1 MTMGERTVRTGD
13 MDYRGTH
20 IIKKERREGKKM
32 LKHKLIISAPTDTG
46 QRWAFSYIEL
56 RLFGH
61 RFFLS
66 EKLAEIKAPEEG
78 GFYRFT

>member
-1 MTMGERTVRTGD
+1 
-13 MDYRGTH
+13 
-20 IIKKERREGKKM
+20 M